1 MSDRYQIKAKIG
13 EGGTGAVWVALDRE
27 TKRDV
32 ALKRLKARDA
42 VDASGKKQDTDDL
55 IREGRALSSLQH
67 PNIVTLLDVG
77 SDEDGVFLVME
88 LLRGKTLDAAVE
100 KDGPLSVED
109 FEELAKQTLAGLIA
123 AQDRGLVHRDLKP
136 GNIMI
141 HRPPGGNLQCK
152 ILDFGLAKFS
162 SGASLQTEDQESGI
176 YGSVHFMA
184 PEQFERKPLDGR
196 TDLYALGC
204 IFYFALTGC
213 YPFAGDTN
221 AEVMASHLQHSVTR
235 IREVRPDIPE
245 WLGDWVMWFLNR
257 QAQHRPA
264 SAQVG
269 LSHFLECA
277 ADEADA
283 NAVPP
288 PPPPV
293 PVTEAPLAPP
303 PPPPPA
309 PIAEPVV
316 HHRRHGRTKSPMA
329 LLAILMLSA
338 TVVGL
343 GIWGYAIYSKQR
355 AENREIEIFN
365 KLTLPGNDHPV
376 GDAEAV
382 AIIAK
387 MMQTRGGN
395 TAEHGVA
402 CLEKLTGPGV
412 ENAIVAQIG
421 ETQADTRVK
430 FIEVAVARK
439 LKGTAGQLV
448 SAAKS
453 SVTKVREAALT
464 GLAEIAAPDD
474 LDALIGMIGDNAG
487 AARNRQLL
495 TEAIYSASSRAEGSQ
510 GSVRLIAA
518 LSKIT
523 GGNERGFLLKVLG
536 RLGGDEALSTLEK
549 ELRSDD
555 KNAQRSAVLG
565 LSAWPNGKAA
575 APLSNYVLRT
585 QPGDLRDAALLGWV
599 QVIGRS
605 GDIPGEEKVKQL
617 MEAAKLITGSSV
629 KKALFQQLSKIPDEA
644 ALQFLEELYT
654 KGDEANDAEAARYA
668 EQAERQLS
676 DLLPRVIDITE
687 EEVLLDA
694 EKALI
699 AGQGPFFN
707 RIENTVQNWNNPA
720 AWVLWHVRIAE
731 PGPYL
736 LDVIQAQDLDV
747 KNTFEVTFG
756 GSVLLCDVKKT
767 PSREEFE
774 NVEAGIVDITQ
785 PGLYEII
792 IKPKKIEG
800 ESLMVL
806 RGISLLRNP

>member
-1 MSDRYQIKAKIG
+1 LNIKSTTLLLVSDRYQIKAKIG
-13 EGGTGAVWVALDRE
+13 EGGAGAVWVAYDRE
-27 TKRDV
+27 LNRDV
-32 ALKRLKARDA
+32 ALKRLKARNVA
-42 VDASGKKQDTDDL
+42 AAEGKKQPTDDL
-55 IREGRALSSLQH
+55 IREAQTLSSFQH
-67 PNIVTLLDVG
+67 PNIVTLLDAG
-77 SDEDGVFLVME
+77 TDDDGVFLVME
-88 LLRGKTLDAAVE
+88 LLRGRTLDAAVE
-100 KDGPLSVED
+100 KDGALSVGD
-109 FEELAKQTLAGLIA
+109 FEELAKQTLDGLIA
-123 AQDRGLVHRDLKP
+123 AQERELLHRDLKP

-141 HRPPGGNLQCK
+141 HRLPSGNLQCK

-162 SGASLQTEDQESGI
+162 RGASLQTEDQESGI

-204 IFYFALTGC
+204 IFYYALTGR
-213 YPFAGDTN
+213 YPFDGDTN
-221 AEVMASHLQHSVTR
+221 AEVMASHLQHTVANL
-235 IREVRPDIPE
+235 REARPDIPE
-245 WLGDWVMWFLNR
+245 WIGDWVMWFLNR
-257 QAQHRPA
+257 QAAHRPA
-264 SAQVG
+264 SAQAA
-269 LSHFLECA
+269 LTHFLECA
-277 ADEADA
+277 AEDADA
-283 NAVPP
+283 PAVVPLPLPP

-293 PVTEAPLAPP
+293 AVGDVAPPP

-309 PIAEPVV
+309 PVTVKEPSSV
-316 HHRRHGRTKSPMA
+316 HHRRHGRTKSPMG
-329 LLAILMLSA
+329 LLAIMLL
-338 TVVGL
+338 TVTMVGL
-343 GIWGYAIYSKQR
+343 GIWGYALYSKR
-355 AENREIEIFN
+355 SAENREIEIFN
-365 KLTLPGNDHPV
+365 KIFNDLTLPGNDKPV

-387 MMQTRGGN
+387 FMQTRGGN

-412 ENAIVAQIG
+412 EEAIVAQIG
-421 ETQADTRVK
+421 ETQADTRIK
-430 FIEVAVARK
+430 FIEIAVGRK
-439 LKGTAGQLV
+439 LTGTAAQLV
-448 SAAKS
+448 PASKS
-453 SVTKVREAALT
+453 SVAKVREAALT
-464 GLAEIAAPDD
+464 GLAEIAGPDD
-474 LDALIGMIGDNAG
+474 LDALIGMISDNAG

-555 KNAQRSAVLG
+555 EDAQRSAVLG
-565 LSAWPNGKAA
+565 LTAWPNGKAA
-575 APLSNYVLRT
+575 APLSNYALRT
-585 QPGDLRDAALLGWV
+585 EDEGLRELGLLGLV

-605 GDIPGEEKVKQL
+605 GDIPGEVKVAQL
-617 MEAAKLITGSSV
+617 KEAAKLAKGSRV

-644 ALQFLEELYT
+644 ALQFLEELYV
-654 KGDEANDAEAARYA
+654 KGDEADDAESARYA

-676 DLLPRVIDITE
+676 DLLPRVIDITD

-699 AGQGPFFN
+699 AGQGPFYN

-731 PGPYL
+731 VGSYQ

-756 GSVLLCDVKKT
+756 GSALLCPDCTKSLS
-767 PSREEFE
+767 SRRRSRANRSWCCAAF
-774 NVEAGIVDITQ
+774 
-785 PGLYEII
+785 PC
-792 IKPKKIEG
+792 
-800 ESLMVL
+800 
-806 RGISLLRNP
+806 